1 MGAEGLG
8 QIDAA
13 VEELRHATYG
23 LFGPALRGRL
33 LKRLGWEW
41 SPIHY
46 RVLRI
51 VEGTDPMR
59 PTVGEVAAGVLVDKA
74 RAIRLVGQ
82 LREAG
87 LVTNTVGRLDRRRR
101 EVKLTGAGRELLAEA
116 RRLRL
121 EFLGDALRAWNDPDL
136 EAPASLIERFNA
148 SIREAAW

>member
-1 MGAEGLG
+1 VASEPVGVDGLG

-13 VEELRHATYG
+13 VEELRHASYG
-23 LFGPALRGRL
+23 LFGPELRGRL
-33 LKRLGWEW
+33 LERLGWEW

-59 PTVGEVAAGVLVDKA
+59 PTVGEVAAGMLVDKA
-74 RAIRLVGQ
+74 RATRLVGQ

-121 EFLGDALRAWNDPDL
+121 ESSETRCRPGTTRTSRRSP
-136 EAPASLIERFNA
+136 R
-148 SIREAAW
+148 